1 MSNRPLDY
9 TAVAFG
15 REVWARNINRSHEY
29 LSTSNSSSLQL
40 GIIFICGALRNL
52 YKVRTFKIY
61 KLSQVNK
68 IIVDSKFNNHMDI
81 MCFINIL

>member
-9 TAVAFG
+9 TGVAFG
-15 REVWARNINRSHEY
+15 REVWAGNINRSHEY

-40 GIIFICGALRNL
+40 GIIFILGALRNS
-52 YKVRTFKIY
+52 YKVITFKIY
-61 KLSQVNK
+61 KISQVNK
-68 IIVDSKFNNHMDI
+68 IFVDSKFNNHMDI